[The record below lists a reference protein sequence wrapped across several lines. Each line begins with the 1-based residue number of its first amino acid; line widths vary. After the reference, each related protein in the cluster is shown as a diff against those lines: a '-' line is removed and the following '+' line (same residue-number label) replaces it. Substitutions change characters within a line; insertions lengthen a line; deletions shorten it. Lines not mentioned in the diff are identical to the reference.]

1 MSLREVLMKAVRTEE
16 EGYRLYSEEAA
27 KTKHP
32 LVKGLFEELAYDER
46 VHAHKFRKLL
56 ETLEATGK
64 VEYSSEELP
73 SIEGRV
79 KDVFEKIGEVAALEE
94 GEPYIQA
101 LKTALELEKESYR
114 MYNSLWKESDDPQA
128 KAYYDVLRKEEY
140 GHLASLENVL
150 AYLTKS
156 GMWFDVEESKRWNWM
171 NM

>member
-1 MSLREVLMKAVRTEE
+1 M
-16 EGYRLYSEEAA
+16 
-27 KTKHP
+27 
-32 LVKGLFEELAYDER
+32 
-46 VHAHKFRKLL
+46 
-56 ETLEATGK
+56 
-64 VEYSSEELP
+64 P

-140 GHLASLENVL
+140 GHLASLENVRFTL
-150 AYLTKS
+150 PRAVCGLMLKKASAGT
-156 GMWFDVEESKRWNWM
+156 G
-171 NM
+171 